1 MKYCSVSLI
10 VATSPPL
17 SAFIF
22 SHLFF
27 FFLLKKVNS
36 SIEIISLQAVK
47 LMKSYL
53 AVGLIYLS
61 LGSKTFQPSNFLIA
75 KP

>member
-17 SAFIF
+17 SVFI
-22 SHLFF
+22 
-27 FFLLKKVNS
+27 FLLKKVNS

-61 LGSKTFQPSNFLIA
+61 LGSKTFQTSNFLIA

>member
-17 SAFIF
+17 SVFI
-22 SHLFF
+22 
-27 FFLLKKVNS
+27 FLLKKVNS